1 VRSFRG
7 TDKPGEAH
15 AELRLRVLRSLPPKH
30 QRYLFEEIRKLCH
43 NFLHSQR
50 VALSEMT
57 PEELLSEV
65 WQKLLGAVTVQSEEG
80 AYSAALDPTQVSI
93 DAVAPE
99 RDGRVVWLIDQIGG
113 SAGLAHRRE
122 DIARRRFGRA
132 SRGNG
137 RPLVQPRS
145 DSEFT
150 QIMSDPDATRALEA
164 ADGLRVWR
172 GLLATAELEFRQS
185 DDLSKLLR
193 MLGEHPEILQDSS
206 AGQWPITELIVQLNN
221 RFPPRTW
228 TSDRVDNAK
237 RRLLKWIKRL
247 MHRNGLDE
255 VELEALFARVAR
267 HQERRNPESEN
278 SLGRQLNPQN

>member
-1 VRSFRG
+1 
-7 TDKPGEAH
+7 
-15 AELRLRVLRSLPPKH
+15 
-30 QRYLFEEIRKLCH
+30 
-43 NFLHSQR
+43 
-50 VALSEMT
+50 
-57 PEELLSEV
+57 
-65 WQKLLGAVTVQSEEG
+65 
-80 AYSAALDPTQVSI
+80 
-93 DAVAPE
+93 
-99 RDGRVVWLIDQIGG
+99 
-113 SAGLAHRRE
+113 
-122 DIARRRFGRA
+122 
-132 SRGNG
+132 
-137 RPLVQPRS
+137 VQPQS

-150 QIMSDPDATRALEA
+150 QMMSDPDATRTLEA

-221 RFPPRTW
+221 RFPPRTR

-278 SLGRQLNPQN
+278 SLDRQLNPQN